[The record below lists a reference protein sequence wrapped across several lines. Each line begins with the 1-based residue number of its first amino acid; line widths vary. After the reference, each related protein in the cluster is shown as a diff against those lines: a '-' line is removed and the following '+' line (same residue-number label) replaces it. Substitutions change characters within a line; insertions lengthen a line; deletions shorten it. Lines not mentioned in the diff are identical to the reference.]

1 MYQKIDVNFINRPI
15 LNLFLKDFNKVDAL
29 KVLSRKLPYF
39 LDSCCIE
46 QECHREYTL
55 DFGSII

>member
-29 KVLSRKLPYF
+29 KVLSRKLGYF

-46 QECHREYTL
+46 QE
-55 DFGSII
+55 